1 MQAEKAG
8 TVNPVLSIWQHRDSD
23 HDLFYMVAE
32 CAPEE
37 MSQPFRRPRPKARG
51 DEIGVSLTL
60 PDKASVED
68 QMNNSQFEVWLRMY
82 EEQVRHARHHE
93 TLRTHSTNVIIIISA
108 AILAF
113 LSSKFVSPS
122 QHVVFG
128 FFLIAINV
136 YGLILSLKHYERN
149 QRTLRCPV
157 TTELFF
163 RNSALWKV
171 GN

>member
-1 MQAEKAG
+1 
-8 TVNPVLSIWQHRDSD
+8 
-23 HDLFYMVAE
+23 
-32 CAPEE
+32 
-37 MSQPFRRPRPKARG
+37 
-51 DEIGVSLTL
+51 
-60 PDKASVED
+60 
-68 QMNNSQFEVWLRMY
+68 MNNSQFEVWLRMY

-113 LSSKFVSPS
+113 LSSKFESHS

-149 QRTLRCPV
+149 QLHLEVSRHYRTVLSQ
-157 TTELFF
+157 F
-163 RNSALWKV
+163 SALEGRELNRERRAGRDKHYNKAGKIKDLRVHFLWSGLHGIIALMGAAV
-171 GN
+171 VLHEIVFRQQPSIP